1 MPPTMAGARAGAAS
15 ASLAEGSLKNPM
27 APRRRASEAQDPSSR
42 SDRPA
47 GAEFRAPLIGTKLGA
62 AAKVAGYRE
71 RPRLSALLDHAL
83 DDGTRLT
90 LTSAPPGYGKT
101 MAVVGW
107 LESRRLA
114 RAWLLSLAFAVVAF
128 VGLALLGHD
137 FVAFEVTVLMINWS
151 VLIASGVLLSVVFRR
166 ARQSTRLPHG
176 NQTDSRQAEAV
187 R

>member
-1 MPPTMAGARAGAAS
+1 
-15 ASLAEGSLKNPM
+15 M
-27 APRRRASEAQDPSSR
+27 APRRRVSEAQDPSSR
-42 SDRPA
+42 PDRPA

-101 MAVVGW
+101 IAVVGW

-114 RAWLLSLAFAVVAF
+114 RAWLSLDPADNDFARF
-128 VGLALLGHD
+128 VRYLAAAL
-137 FVAFEVTVLMINWS
+137 
-151 VLIASGVLLSVVFRR
+151 R
-166 ARQSTRLPHG
+166 
-176 NQTDSRQAEAV
+176 AV
-187 R
+187 RPRSEERRVGKECRS